1 MYLNESLEE
10 ITILLI
16 LLCNDENLLLINE
29 LVLIEEGIGNDGHI
43 ELLVL
48 LILHVLILVII
59 LVVYFQEAERV

>member
-16 LLCNDENLLLINE
+16 LLCNDEILLLINE

>member
-48 LILHVLILVII
+48 LVLHVLILVII

>member
-16 LLCNDENLLLINE
+16 LLCNDEILLLINE

-48 LILHVLILVII
+48 LVLHVLILVII